1 MEFDGTTFNQQR
13 DGGRLTEQ
21 FWRVRD
27 LMMDGA
33 WRTLAQIQTHT
44 GDPLQS
50 VSARLRD
57 LRKERFGSYT
67 VERRYVANGL
77 YEYRV
82 AR

>member
-1 MEFDGTTFNQQR
+1 MDFDGSTFNQPR

-33 WRTLAQIQTHT
+33 WRTLAQIAEGT
-44 GDPLQS
+44 GAPLQS
-50 VSARLRD
+50 ASARLRD